1 MVAHPRKSADAES
14 YYAEKL
20 SGEQLRRCY
29 DVAPPRVQQY
39 LQAEVDFVVERIR
52 PGDTVLDLGCGY
64 GRTIPQLA
72 EKAKSVVG
80 VDISSSSLAL
90 GRRLL
95 ARIPNSQLLRMDA
108 TALDFPDG
116 SFEVVL
122 CVQNGISAFKVD
134 PVLLMRE
141 TIRVTRK
148 NGTIFFSSYS
158 EKFWEHR
165 LEWFRK
171 QAEEG
176 LIGEI
181 DEEQTGNGVIVC
193 KDGFKATT
201 YTPEQFIALA
211 RECGVEAKIFE
222 VDDSA
227 IFCVIEKE

>member
-1 MVAHPRKSADAES
+1 MVARPRKSAGAGG
-14 YYAEKL
+14 YYVEKL
-20 SGEQLRRCY
+20 SAEGLRHCY
-29 DVAPPRVQQY
+29 EIAPPRVQRY
-39 LQAEVDFVVERIR
+39 LRAEIDFVIEHIR
-52 PGDTVLDLGCGY
+52 PDDRVLDLGCGY
-64 GRTIPQLA
+64 GRIIPRLA

-80 VDISSSSLAL
+80 VDISSSSLVL

-95 ARIPNSQLLRMDA
+95 KGITNCRLQGMDA

-122 CVQNGISAFKVD
+122 CVQNGISAFKAD

-141 TIRVTRK
+141 AVRVTRK
-148 NGTIFFSSYS
+148 NGTVLFSSYS

-165 LEWFRK
+165 LEWFQR

-181 DEEQTGNGVIVC
+181 DEQRTRNGVIVC

-201 YTPEQFIALA
+201 YAPGQFIALA
-211 RECGVEAKIFE
+211 RECGVGAEIFE

-227 IFCVIEKE
+227 VICVIAKN

>member
-1 MVAHPRKSADAES
+1 MKKGAGS

-20 SGEQLRRCY
+20 SAERLRRCY
-29 DVAPPRVQQY
+29 EVAPPRVQQY
-39 LQAEVDFVVERIR
+39 LRAEINFVTEYIR
-52 PGDTVLDLGCGY
+52 PGDNVIDLGCGY
-64 GRTIPQLA
+64 GRIIPRLA

-80 VDISSSSLAL
+80 VDISASSLAL

-95 ARIPNSQLLRMDA
+95 KGIANCRLQRMDA
-108 TALDFPDG
+108 TALDFPDS

-122 CVQNGISAFKVD
+122 CVQNGISAFKAD

-141 TIRVTRK
+141 AIRVTRK
-148 NGTIFFSSYS
+148 NGAILFSSYS

-171 QAEEG
+171 QAAEG

-181 DEEQTGNGVIVC
+181 DEERTGNGVIIC

-201 YTPEQFIALA
+201 YAPDQFLAVA
-211 RECGVEAKIFE
+211 RECGVDAEIFE
-222 VDDSA
+222 VDDSSV
-227 IFCVIEKE
+227 FCVIEKK

>member
-1 MVAHPRKSADAES
+1 MKKGAGS

-20 SGEQLRRCY
+20 SAERLRRCY
-29 DVAPPRVQQY
+29 EVAPPRVQQY
-39 LQAEVDFVVERIR
+39 LRAEINFVTEYIR
-52 PGDTVLDLGCGY
+52 PGDNVIDLGCGY
-64 GRTIPQLA
+64 GRIIPRLA

-80 VDISSSSLAL
+80 VDISASSLAL

-95 ARIPNSQLLRMDA
+95 KGIDNCRLRRMDA
-108 TALDFPDG
+108 TALDFPDS

-122 CVQNGISAFKVD
+122 CVQNGISAFKAD

-141 TIRVTRK
+141 AIRVTRK
-148 NGTIFFSSYS
+148 NGAILFSSYS

-171 QAEEG
+171 QAAEG

-181 DEEQTGNGVIVC
+181 DEERTGNGVIIC

-201 YTPEQFIALA
+201 YAPDQFLAVA
-211 RECGVEAKIFE
+211 RECGVDAEIFE
-222 VDDSA
+222 VDDSSV
-227 IFCVIEKE
+227 FCVIEKK